1 MLSAP
6 PSASTREIAMT
17 DIMQEIIDHH
27 QIKKVLSE
35 YCNACDRCDQP
46 RMAGVYA
53 EDSWDDHGP
62 RSGKG
67 ADFARIIT
75 DEMRHVN
82 SLSHLLGQSIIAV
95 RGDEAGAETYF
106 LAVMRVNGETGGE
119 VINQLGGRFIDTLVR
134 EGAGWKIKHR
144 TAVRDWSIT
153 LPMEQDYIGQ
163 QGLTPGGRAH
173 DPCFAALGIQHSGQ
187 PSFSAA

>member
-1 MLSAP
+1 MS
-6 PSASTREIAMT
+6 
-17 DIMQEIIDHH
+17 DIMQEIIDYHE
-27 QIKKVLSE
+27 IRKVLSE

-53 EDSWDDHGP
+53 QESWDDHGP

-67 ADFARIIT
+67 ADFAKVIT

-82 SLSHLLGQSIIAV
+82 SLSHLLGQSTISV

-106 LAVMRVNGETGGE
+106 LAVMRVNDAAGGE
-119 VINQLGGRFIDTLVR
+119 IINQLGGRFIDELIR
-134 EGAGWKIKHR
+134 EEAGWKIKKR

-153 LPMEQDYIGQ
+153 QPVVEDYIGG
-163 QGLTPGGRAH
+163 QGLRPGGRSN
-173 DPCFAALGIQHSGQ
+173 DPCFAVLGFAHSGV
-187 PSFSAA
+187 PDFADEAK